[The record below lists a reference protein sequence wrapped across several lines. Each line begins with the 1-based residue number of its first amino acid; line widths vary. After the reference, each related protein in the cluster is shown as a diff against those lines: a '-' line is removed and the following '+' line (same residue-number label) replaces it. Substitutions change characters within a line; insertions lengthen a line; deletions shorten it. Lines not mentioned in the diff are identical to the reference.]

1 MKPFQIDEERH
12 LQETLEKIRRNIE
25 QQEKRVVKVRQETE
39 EMNDRITP
47 RDREL
52 NSQMSQQLT
61 IAVAMLDHVESMLR
75 NNRQGLSKPY
85 FGRIDFEESANGK
98 QDALYIGKHGLQHDQ
113 EIMVVDWRAPIAKV
127 YYEDEVGKCSYT
139 VPVPSGEDDETKIDI
154 DLCLKRTYDIEKGVL
169 NGYYDSDIA
178 ANDELLV
185 KYLAQHKDVVLGD
198 IIATIQHEQ
207 DTIIRES
214 PYRNTIVQGVAGSG
228 KTTVALHK
236 ISHILYNYGKRYTGD
251 DFCIIASSDM
261 LLNYIVSGL
270 PDLDVDH
277 VKEARMDEFFK
288 ELLEEEYRKGYHMT
302 EGDPADSW
310 KCRLDFARSLDQYL
324 SKLWHRLLRPRTVED
339 EKIGEII
346 SREQV
351 YDLLNFRQ
359 DQSIARLETMLNETL
374 QRRIRFKTET
384 LPEDPD
390 HAYYVKLRKEKLKE
404 YEHYYH
410 PSKDCFSVMDTYRQ
424 FLTKYAQEKG
434 FDSSNVLRRLTAGKL
449 DVYDLASLALIRRYL
464 TAPEPYESYGQI
476 MIDEAQDF
484 GEMVYYILK
493 KIQPEAFFTIMGDV
507 SQNIHY
513 EMGMNDWE
521 PLTVAVFNTD
531 RDDFRI
537 LSKSYRNTIE
547 ISDYAARV
555 LEKASGS
562 RYRIEPVIRH
572 GKPVVEKRVAEAEK
586 LPYVLGMLREAK
598 QAGHKSAAVVCRD
611 SREAEYVEESLREMD
626 MDLMDDEEM
635 KIMVLP
641 IELVKGLEFD
651 VVLIW
656 NADEKH
662 YPSDAKNAKLLY
674 VAITRALH
682 ELYLMSDQPLT
693 SLVRA

>member
-1 MKPFQIDEERH
+1 M
-12 LQETLEKIRRNIE
+12 
-25 QQEKRVVKVRQETE
+25 
-39 EMNDRITP
+39 
-47 RDREL
+47 
-52 NSQMSQQLT
+52 
-61 IAVAMLDHVESMLR
+61 
-75 NNRQGLSKPY
+75 
-85 FGRIDFEESANGK
+85 
-98 QDALYIGKHGLQHDQ
+98 
-113 EIMVVDWRAPIAKV
+113 
-127 YYEDEVGKCSYT
+127 
-139 VPVPSGEDDETKIDI
+139 
-154 DLCLKRTYDIEKGVL
+154 

-185 KYLAQHKDVVLGD
+185 KYLAQHKDLVLGD

-207 DTIIRES
+207 DTIIREN

-261 LLNYIVSGL
+261 LLSYIVSGL

-277 VKEARMDEFFK
+277 VREARMDEFFK
-288 ELLEEEYRKGYHMT
+288 DLLEEDYHREYHVT
-302 EGDPADSW
+302 EGDPRDAW

-339 EKIGEII
+339 DKIGEII

-359 DQSIARLETMLNETL
+359 DQSLARLEILLNETL

-384 LPEDPD
+384 LPEDPE

-404 YEHYYH
+404 YENYYH
-410 PSKDCFSVMDTYRQ
+410 PSKDCFSVMDTYRH
-424 FLTKYAQEKG
+424 FLSLYAAEKG
-434 FDSSNVLRRLTAGKL
+434 FDASGVLKRLTAGKV

-476 MIDEAQDF
+476 IIDEAQDF

-493 KIQPEAFFTIMGDV
+493 KVQPGSFFTIMGDV

-521 PLTVAVFNTD
+521 PLQVSVFNTD
-531 RDDFRI
+531 KDDFRI

-547 ISDYAARV
+547 ISDYAGRV
-555 LEKASGS
+555 LDKASGS
-562 RYRIEPVIRH
+562 RYKIEPVIRH
-572 GKPVVEKRVAEAEK
+572 GKPVVERRLPEAEK
-586 LPYVLGMLREAK
+586 LPYALEVLRGAK
-598 QAGHKSAAVVCRD
+598 EAGHRSAAIVCRT

-651 VVLIW
+651 VVMIW
-656 NADEKH
+656 NADDGH
-662 YPSDAKNAKLLY
+662 YPQDPKNAKLLY

-682 ELYLMSDQPLT
+682 ELYLISDRPIASAVQ
-693 SLVRA
+693 A